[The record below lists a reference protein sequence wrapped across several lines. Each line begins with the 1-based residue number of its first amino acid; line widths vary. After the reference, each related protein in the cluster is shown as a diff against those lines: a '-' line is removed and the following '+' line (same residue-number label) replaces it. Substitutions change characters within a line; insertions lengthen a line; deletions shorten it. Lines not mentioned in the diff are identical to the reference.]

1 MPTDNERLDRIE
13 QILEITLTLGQQFRE
28 DLIQIDQMTKRNAS
42 AITRLE
48 EKVTQFVKQS
58 IQDRETVTYEFRGLR
73 LEMQRLIELT
83 LGENNSAIADVDKQ
97 QQEFVETQKPDFF
110 FYRKLPASRKSTS
123 ENGLSNLLS
132 IYNILN
138 SDKPRFYANSQYYW
152 SLLTCSNASW

>member
-83 LGENNSAIADVDKQ
+83 LKND
-97 QQEFVETQKPDFF
+97 
-110 FYRKLPASRKSTS
+110 
-123 ENGLSNLLS
+123 
-132 IYNILN
+132 
-138 SDKPRFYANSQYYW
+138 
-152 SLLTCSNASW
+152 

>member
-48 EKVTQFVKQS
+48 EKVTQFVEQS
-58 IQDRETVTYEFRGLR
+58 IQDRETVTSEFRGLR

-83 LGENNSAIADVDKQ
+83 LGQND
-97 QQEFVETQKPDFF
+97 
-110 FYRKLPASRKSTS
+110 
-123 ENGLSNLLS
+123 
-132 IYNILN
+132 
-138 SDKPRFYANSQYYW
+138 
-152 SLLTCSNASW
+152 